1 MQNLEFVNQSF
12 YLVNFGYFNIYL
24 WVRIIKKERNLI
36 LFFNFSRIVV
46 IKFYI
51 LHLVIAFTI
60 TYPFYF
66 FFKLITE

>member
-60 TYPFYF
+60 THPF
-66 FFKLITE
+66 LN

>member
-60 TYPFYF
+60 THPFLNF
-66 FFKLITE
+66 

>member
-60 TYPFYF
+60 THPF
-66 FFKLITE
+66 LNN